1 MNWIALPNR
10 MSEPDQF
17 SQRVTRRRHHR
28 PLAGIFWFSAI
39 VLLALLALAFP
50 PDGQQRA
57 TLVQFFGRFH
67 PLVVHFPV
75 ALLFLIPVIEV
86 YALFRRGHALRGAP
100 AFLLWIATATA
111 ILGTALGWLL
121 ARFGGYKGDLVIAHM
136 WSGCL
141 LAFLCLLALLLR
153 RRWEVD
159 GLYGLGLLYAPVLLL
174 AVGAMVFTAH
184 QGGQLIFGDNY
195 LIEYMPPKLRS
206 LLGLPAAGATLKS
219 APTPPASPEA
229 PGASTP
235 EEKKQD
241 AKVSFYEARIMPTL
255 DRTCLSCH
263 SPKKTKGG
271 LRLDTYALMMK
282 GGDSGPAVVAGNLDD
297 SELYRR
303 ITLPHDDEE
312 FMPGGNKKPLS
323 ATETKWIELW
333 ISAGASE
340 TAPLSDFSQ
349 APAPPEKHGEAVA
362 WAPDY
367 RPKLDEAKAL
377 ADRLGIRL
385 VARSQVPTDGL
396 IVRTAS
402 APSHCTDEVLAA
414 LAPLAD
420 VIVEAELAR
429 TRISDKGL
437 AAVSG
442 WKNLRH
448 LDLTATAVTAEGL
461 RPMAE
466 LSKLETLN
474 VTDSQVD
481 ATKLPP
487 SLTQRAG
494 LTIYP
499 TMPDDVRADVAA
511 PAASAR

>member
-1 MNWIALPNR
+1 
-10 MSEPDQF
+10 MSEPDEIPK
-17 SQRVTRRRHHR
+17 RAIRRRHHR
-28 PLAGIFWFSAI
+28 PLAGIFWFSTI

-50 PDGQQRA
+50 PDGVQRS
-57 TLVQFFGRFH
+57 TLAQFFGRFH
-67 PLVVHFPV
+67 PLVVHFPI
-75 ALLFLIPVIEV
+75 ALLLLIPVIEV
-86 YALFRRGHALRGAP
+86 CALFRRGHALRGAP
-100 AFLLWIATATA
+100 SFLLWIATASA
-111 ILGTALGWLL
+111 ILGTAIGWLL
-121 ARFGGYKGDLVIAHM
+121 ARFGGYRGDLVIAHM

-153 RRWEVD
+153 RRWEID
-159 GLYGLGLLYAPVLLL
+159 GLYGLGLLYAPMLVI
-174 AVGAMVFTAH
+174 AAGTVVFTAH
-184 QGGQLIFGDNY
+184 QGGQLVYGDKY

-206 LLGLPAAGATLKS
+206 LLGVPAGGATLKS
-219 APTPPASPEA
+219 APQPPSSPGE
-229 PGASTP
+229 PGAVKP
-235 EEKKQD
+235 EETKKD

-303 ITLPHDDEE
+303 IMLPHDDEE

-323 ATETKWIELW
+323 VTETKWIELW
-333 ISAGASE
+333 IAAGASE

-349 APAPPEKHGEAVA
+349 APAPPPDRHSEAVA

-367 RPKLDEAKAL
+367 RSKLDEAKAL

-402 APSHCTDEVLAA
+402 APSHCTDEVLVA

-437 AAVSG
+437 AAVSA

-461 RPMAE
+461 QPVAGLTR
-466 LSKLETLN
+466 LETLN
-474 VTDSQVD
+474 LTDSQVD
-481 ATKLPP
+481 ETKLPKG
-487 SLTQRAG
+487 LAQRAG
-494 LTIYP
+494 LAIYP
-499 TMPDDVRADVAA
+499 PIPEGGTNDATA
-511 PAASAR
+511 PVASAR

>member
-1 MNWIALPNR
+1 
-10 MSEPDQF
+10 MSEPDEIPK
-17 SQRVTRRRHHR
+17 RAIRRHHHR
-28 PLAGIFWFSAI
+28 PLAGIFWFSII

-50 PDGQQRA
+50 PDGLQRS
-57 TLVQFFGRFH
+57 TLAQFFGRFH
-67 PLVVHFPV
+67 PLVVHFPI
-75 ALLFLIPVIEV
+75 ALLLLIPVIEV
-86 YALFRRGHALRGAP
+86 CALFRRGHALRGAP
-100 AFLLWIATATA
+100 PLLLWIATASA

-121 ARFGGYKGDLVIAHM
+121 ARFGGYKGDLVVAHM

-153 RRWEVD
+153 RRWEID
-159 GLYGLGLLYAPVLLL
+159 GLYGFGLLYAPVLVL
-174 AVGAMVFTAH
+174 ASITVVFTAH
-184 QGGQLIFGDNY
+184 QGGQLVYGDKY

-206 LLGLPAAGATLKS
+206 LLGLPAAGASLKS
-219 APTPPASPEA
+219 EPLPPAPPGTPDIPVPEDTKRD
-229 PGASTP
+229 G
-235 EEKKQD
+235 
-241 AKVSFYEARIMPTL
+241 KVSFYEARVMPAL
-255 DRTCLSCH
+255 ERTCLSCH
-263 SPKKTKGG
+263 SSKKTKGG

-282 GGDSGPAVVAGNLDD
+282 GGESGPAVVAANLDE

-333 ISAGASE
+333 IAAGASE
-340 TAPLSDFSQ
+340 RAPLSDFSQ
-349 APAPPEKHGEAVA
+349 APPPPEKPGEAVA

-377 ADRLGIRL
+377 AERLGIRL

-448 LDLTATAVTAEGL
+448 LDLTATAVTTQGL
-461 RPMAE
+461 SAVAG

-474 VTDSQVD
+474 LTDSHVD
-481 ATKLPP
+481 AAKLPM
-487 SLTQRAG
+487 SLVQRAG
-494 LTIYP
+494 LEIYP
-499 TMPDDVRADVAA
+499 PTSGDKSADSAA
-511 PAASAR
+511 PAVSAR